1 MKILITGGM
10 GTIGSM
16 VSKRFVQEGHRPVIM
31 ARHLDKSLIG
41 PIEDKVDIE
50 LADLL
55 DLPRIISIIQSYHIT
70 HIIHTA
76 ALLGTL
82 SQKNPPYSVHIN
94 VIGTLN
100 IVEAAR
106 LMKVQ
111 RVVYTSAKGVYGP
124 IEGEY
129 GHPTYKPVPED
140 HPKRPKRIYESAKL
154 MGEHIGEYYQR
165 TYGIE
170 WASLRFGATV
180 GPGKTARAGIM
191 AYQAAII
198 EGAYFGR
205 PVKMEKGGDQK
216 DDIVYTKDAAY
227 GIYLACVAPK
237 LHYNAY
243 NISAGVGIT
252 MKDLAAE
259 VKRLFPDADI
269 QIGDGL
275 NPLGQ
280 PMMAHYYYV
289 YDLTRAKEDLGYTP
303 QFPLRKAVEDY
314 IETLKELGL

>member
-1 MKILITGGM
+1 MKVLITGGM

-129 GHPTYKPVPED
+129 DHPTYKPVPED

-154 MGEHIGEYYQR
+154 MGEHI
-165 TYGIE
+165 
-170 WASLRFGATV
+170 AN
-180 GPGKTARAGIM
+180 
-191 AYQAAII
+191 II
-198 EGAYFGR
+198 N
-205 PVKMEKGGDQK
+205 
-216 DDIVYTKDAAY
+216 
-227 GIYLACVAPK
+227 AP
-237 LHYNAY
+237 
-243 NISAGVGIT
+243 T
-252 MKDLAAE
+252 
-259 VKRLFPDADI
+259 
-269 QIGDGL
+269 GL
-275 NPLGQ
+275 NGHPFDLVLRLGQ
-280 PMMAHYYYV
+280 GKPPGLV
-289 YDLTRAKEDLGYTP
+289 SWLIKLRSSKGRILGDP
-303 QFPLRKAVEDY
+303 
-314 IETLKELGL
+314 